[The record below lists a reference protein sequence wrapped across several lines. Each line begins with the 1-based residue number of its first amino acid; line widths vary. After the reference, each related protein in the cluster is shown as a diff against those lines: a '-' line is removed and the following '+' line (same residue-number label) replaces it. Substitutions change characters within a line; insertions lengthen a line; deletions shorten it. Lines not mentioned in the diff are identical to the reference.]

1 MYISGGIAGCSSW
14 LFTYPLDTVKSRIQ
28 GNICKTMKDAIKMG
42 NLFTGLN
49 YCLLRAFIANSI
61 GFTTYEYFI
70 K

>member
-1 MYISGGIAGCSSW
+1 
-14 LFTYPLDTVKSRIQ
+14 
-28 GNICKTMKDAIKMG
+28 MG
-42 NLFTGLN
+42 NLCKGLG